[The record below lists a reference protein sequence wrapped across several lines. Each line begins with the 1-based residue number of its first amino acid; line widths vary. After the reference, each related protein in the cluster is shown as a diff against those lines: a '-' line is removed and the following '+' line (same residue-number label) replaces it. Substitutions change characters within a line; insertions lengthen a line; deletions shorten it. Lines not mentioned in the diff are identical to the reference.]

1 MTFDFQE
8 ALSYIKAGMYVSL
21 KLDNIERVYYLKDYK
36 IMCIPNRNK
45 RLEYSVSSF
54 YVDAVLSDN
63 WQLVDEIV

>member
-21 KLDNIERVYYLKDYK
+21 KLNNIERIYYLKDDK
-36 IMCIPNRNK
+36 IMCIPNHNK

-54 YVDAVLSDN
+54 YIDAILSNN
-63 WQLVDEIV
+63 WQLVDEIF